1 MVEEGVTDL
10 DDILR
15 DRLASLKLERDRA
28 RSALDRIKARHAA
41 PTTFDPAALER
52 FGRAMR
58 ENITTGEIPF
68 RKEWLRSIIERIEV
82 DDGAVRIIGDKSTL
96 EQAVDE
102 NPEASGGVR
111 RCVPR
116 WHAQRESNPC
126 LHRERVMS

>member
-15 DRLASLKLERDRA
+15 DRLASQKLERDHV
-28 RSALDRIKARHAA
+28 RSAL
-41 PTTFDPAALER
+41 ECC
-52 FGRAMR
+52 GRAMR
-58 ENITTGEIPF
+58 ENITTGDIPF
-68 RKEWLRSIIERIEV
+68 RKEWMRSIIQRIEV
-82 DDGAVRIIGDKSTL
+82 DDEAVRIIGDKSTL
-96 EQAVDE
+96 EQAVDGK
-102 NPEASGGVR
+102 PEASGGVR